1 MSVRRTLLRGATVL
15 SLAVAVVGT
24 AALAPTVSAS
34 PLDDLSVAENAREV
48 PGIGDLGIGDLGSGD
63 GGIEDVPIIG
73 DMVNTFKDAPPE
85 EIVINS
91 VQMAG
96 AATESIAPLIRGF
109 IR

>member
-48 PGIGDLGIGDLGSGD
+48 PGIGDLGSGD